1 MVKKPEGGRAN
12 HIYRRS
18 NTIPTQFICAWS
30 DEHSKAK
37 KVKYRQQMCS
47 RDGGNCNGF
56 WPWWSF
62 LASQNCH
69 QTIGATSGTF
79 DQPGTPQPVSVPSL
93 QHFCHP
99 YFIHIGFG
107 MFIKACA
114 NKLWCD
120 CVILPDWPESAEF
133 CYKTP
138 SNSAAGQ
145 LGVQDWSN
153 TTLYCRQKQVTSYTS
168 IHTCKFGHL
177 VPALVIAQVRSEQ
190 LSSVVSLDRVFLAGT
205 SPDWSTHPGTWAT
218 QT

>member
-18 NTIPTQFICAWS
+18 NAIPTQFICAWS

-47 RDGGNCNGF
+47 RDRGNCNGF

-107 MFIKACA
+107 VFIKACA
-114 NKLWCD
+114 KNCD
-120 CVILPDWPESAEF
+120 VIVSYFLTDQSQQ
-133 CYKTP
+133 
-138 SNSAAGQ
+138 NS
-145 LGVQDWSN
+145 VI
-153 TTLYCRQKQVTSYTS
+153 KHQVTLLTVSLGCKTGPTLHCTAGKNRWPVTLAS
-168 IHTCKFGHL
+168 IH
-177 VPALVIAQVRSEQ
+177 
-190 LSSVVSLDRVFLAGT
+190 VSLT
-205 SPDWSTHPGTWAT
+205 I
-218 QT
+218 